1 MKTIACLLLFLV
13 FPAMALPDKPEK
25 GVVYVEEFAP
35 KGIKLKV
42 EKPGWVYSTKQGG
55 RKRGSLKVG
64 IEVELVSFS
73 EKAYFVRGKRDNGI
87 GVSGWVSPASFSS
100 KDPKF
105 VEKLKQVHARQLLV
119 RALIEK
125 KEVAIGMTPEE
136 VSKIHTRPT
145 KTKVKRTAKGQTTIW
160 EFIKYETVS
169 HFNTV
174 RDPYTGQI
182 FRQLTHTTNEEKSK
196 VVIEFENGFASSIE
210 ISKNNGPGNPTTV
223 GAPVIFAW

>member
-64 IEVELVSFS
+64 IEVELVSFT
-73 EKAYFVRGKRDNGI
+73 EKSYFVRGKRDNGI

>member
-1 MKTIACLLLFLV
+1 MKIITFFFLFLA

-64 IEVELVSFS
+64 IEVELVSFT